1 MGYDEKPIV
10 NHYDCFNCNC
20 DFANFIWITKK
31 RNCANA
37 RRRFKRIRKK
47 TSSLTVIEQD
57 GLWTVE
63 TQIQNDT
70 NDDITIDSF
79 LFIVYDSE
87 RNEIFRT
94 PLDLGTV
101 LHAGE
106 EKQIS
111 VTTLTNL
118 ETVTSCRYEIE
129 GGVAE

>member
-1 MGYDEKPIV
+1 MRNRLLIITIVLIVIVILPIS
-10 NHYDCFNCNC
+10 FGLP
-20 DFANFIWITKK
+20 KK
-31 RNCANA
+31 EIVPTLEGDLREYV
-37 RRRFKRIRKK
+37 K
-47 TSSLTVIEQD
+47 TSALTVIEQD

>member
-1 MGYDEKPIV
+1 MLEGDLREYV
-10 NHYDCFNCNC
+10 
-20 DFANFIWITKK
+20 
-31 RNCANA
+31 
-37 RRRFKRIRKK
+37 K
-47 TSSLTVIEQD
+47 TSALTVIEQD

-87 RNEIFRT
+87 RNEFFRT
-94 PLDLGTV
+94 PLDLGTI

>member
-1 MGYDEKPIV
+1 MGYDERPIV

-37 RRRFKRIRKK
+37 RRRFKRIRKNEC
-47 TSSLTVIEQD
+47 TYGHRTRC
-57 GLWTVE
+57 LWTVE

-129 GGVAE
+129 GGVAK

>member
-1 MGYDEKPIV
+1 MRNRLLIITIVLIVIVILPIS
-10 NHYDCFNCNC
+10 FGLP
-20 DFANFIWITKK
+20 KK
-31 RNCANA
+31 EIVPTLEGDLREYV
-37 RRRFKRIRKK
+37 K
-47 TSSLTVIEQD
+47 TSALTVTEQD

>member
-1 MGYDEKPIV
+1 MRNRLLIITIVLIVIVILPIS
-10 NHYDCFNCNC
+10 FGLP
-20 DFANFIWITKK
+20 KK
-31 RNCANA
+31 EIVPTLEGDLREYV
-37 RRRFKRIRKK
+37 K
-47 TSSLTVIEQD
+47 TSALTVTEQD

-111 VTTLTNL
+111 ITTLTNL

>member
-1 MGYDEKPIV
+1 MRNRLLIITIVLIVIVILPIS
-10 NHYDCFNCNC
+10 FGLP
-20 DFANFIWITKK
+20 KK
-31 RNCANA
+31 EIVPMLEGDLREYV
-37 RRRFKRIRKK
+37 K
-47 TSSLTVIEQD
+47 TSALTVTEQD

>member
-1 MGYDEKPIV
+1 MLEGDLREYV
-10 NHYDCFNCNC
+10 
-20 DFANFIWITKK
+20 
-31 RNCANA
+31 
-37 RRRFKRIRKK
+37 K

-94 PLDLGTV
+94 PLDLGTI

-106 EKQIS
+106 
-111 VTTLTNL
+111 
-118 ETVTSCRYEIE
+118 
-129 GGVAE
+129 